1 VNLFSFELNRQAFKY
16 VVAFTLL
23 SRGENQMTDS
33 RVEKLAKLCVHYS
46 VSVKPKELVIIQGS
60 DRAFPL
66 IHELYKEC
74 LLSDAYPQIMPTLD
88 VQYTFFKYAKEH
100 QLKFVSPLD
109 KFLAENIDVSIGIF
123 CDPNP
128 KRLTNIDPAKMRMRM
143 ASRREIADIFY
154 KREAEKKY
162 RWTGLPFPIDAE
174 AQEAS
179 MALSEYEDFVYTSCH
194 VNREDPIAEWTRIQ
208 KEQEKTCKFLN
219 QAKEIRVVGE
229 DTDLTFNVKGRKW
242 INCSGQKNMPDGEV
256 FTAPV
261 ENSVNGTI
269 RFTFPGIY
277 LGREVEDIK
286 LTFMEGR
293 VVKASAAKGDELLQQ
308 LLKIEGA
315 DRLGETAIGTNYEIT
330 RFTKSMLFDEKMG
343 GTIHMALGL
352 NPIPETG
359 GLNKSA
365 LHWDILKD
373 MKKDGEIYA
382 DKKLFYK
389 NGKFLEF

>member
-1 VNLFSFELNRQAFKY
+1 V
-16 VVAFTLL
+16 
-23 SRGENQMTDS
+23 TDS

-46 VSVKPKELVIIQGS
+46 VNVKPKEMVIIQGS
-60 DRAFPL
+60 DLAFPL
-66 IHELYKEC
+66 INELYKEC
-74 LLSDAYPQIMPTLD
+74 LLSDSYPQIMPTLD

-100 QLKFVSPLD
+100 QLQFVSPLE

-123 CDPNP
+123 CEPNP
-128 KRLTNIDPAKMRMRM
+128 KRLTNIDPSKMRMRT
-143 ASRREIADIFY
+143 ASRADIADILY
-154 KREAEKKY
+154 RREAEKKY
-162 RWTGLPFPIDAE
+162 RWTGLPFPIDAGG
-174 AQEAS
+174 QEAS
-179 MALSEYEDFVYTSCH
+179 MALPEYEDFVYSSCL

-208 KEQEKTCKFLN
+208 KEQERVCISLN
-219 QAKEIRVVGE
+219 QTKEVRVVGE

-256 FTAPV
+256 FTAPT

-269 RFTFPGIY
+269 RFTFPGIF
-277 LGREVEDIK
+277 LGREVEDIE
-286 LTFMEGR
+286 LTFKEGR

-308 LLKIEGA
+308 LLKVEGA

-330 RFTKSMLFDEKMG
+330 RFTKNMLFDEKMG

-352 NPIPETG
+352 NPTPETG

-373 MKKDGEIYA
+373 MKKGGEIYV